1 MSTTDFSRLFDDQI
15 EAFFRDTVKTCIKR
29 PELAGFFVRTVAHQQ
44 AAARRR
50 RDHSARGLHVP
61 PLLIASITEQCNLKC
76 RNCYAQ
82 AHCRPGRAEMPAA
95 RWAEVFAEARD
106 LGVSIVMVAGGEPLT
121 RPEMLDVTAGLP
133 GVIFPLFTN
142 GLLLDDA
149 VVERLVKQRHV
160 IPVLSIEGY
169 ESATDDRRGAG
180 VYGAVQQAI
189 DRLERAGVF
198 FGVSLTMT
206 RHNFATVTG
215 DDFIGG
221 LVRAGCRLVIL
232 VEYTPVTPES
242 ESLVLR
248 PEQKAAVE
256 PTRAA
261 LAARYPL
268 VCAAFPG
275 DEEQYGGCLAAGRG
289 FVHVGPDGSLEP
301 CPFAPFSD
309 TNVRERPLR
318 EALGS
323 EFLARVRAGHDR
335 LSESE
340 GGCALWRNRDWVSGL
355 LQQTAA
361 RAATTAV
368 GEQ

>member
-1 MSTTDFSRLFDDQI
+1 MSDFVRLFDDQI
-15 EAFFRDTVKTCIKR
+15 VAFFRDAVRTCIRR
-29 PELAGFFVRTVAHQQ
+29 PELAGFFIRTVAHQQ

-50 RDHSARGLHVP
+50 REAAAGGLHVP
-61 PLLIASITEQCNLKC
+61 PLLIASITEQCNLRC

-82 AHCRPGRAEMPAA
+82 AHCRPARAEMPAA
-95 RWAEVFAEARD
+95 RWAEVFTEARD

-121 RPEMLDVTAGLP
+121 RPEVLDVTVRLP

-149 VVERLVKQRHV
+149 VVGRLVKQRQV
-160 IPVLSIEGY
+160 IPVLSIEGF
-169 ESATDDRRGAG
+169 ERATDDRRGAG
-180 VYGAVQQAI
+180 VYDTVQAAI
-189 DRLERAGVF
+189 GRLERAGVF

-215 DDFIGG
+215 DEFIGG

-232 VEYTPVTPES
+232 VEYTPVTQDS
-242 ESLVLR
+242 EDLVLL
-248 PEQKAAVE
+248 PDQKAAVE

-309 TNVRERPLR
+309 TSVRDRPLR
-318 EALGS
+318 DALGS
-323 EFLARVRAGHDR
+323 EFLARVRDGHGQ

-355 LQQTAA
+355 LQGSS
-361 RAATTAV
+361 RME
-368 GEQ
+368 GG

>member
-1 MSTTDFSRLFDDQI
+1 MPDYSRLFDSHI
-15 EAFFRDTVKTCIKR
+15 EAFFRDAVRTCLKR
-29 PELAGFFVRTVAHQQ
+29 PELAGFFLRTVAHQQ

-50 RDHSARGLHVP
+50 RDWSKRGLHVP
-61 PLLIASITEQCNLKC
+61 PLLIASITDQCNLKC

-106 LGVSIVMVAGGEPLT
+106 LGVSIIMVAGGEPLT
-121 RPEMLDVTAGLP
+121 RPEVLDITARLP
-133 GVIFPLFTN
+133 GVVFPLFTN

-149 VVERLVKQRHV
+149 VTARLVQQRRV
-160 IPVLSIEGY
+160 IPVLSVEGF
-169 ESATDDRRGAG
+169 EAATDDRRGAG
-180 VYGAVQQAI
+180 VYDAVRTAI
-189 DRLERAGVF
+189 DRLEQAGVF

-215 DDFIGG
+215 DEFVGG

-242 ESLVLR
+242 ENLVLL

-309 TNVRERPLR
+309 TSVRDRPLR
-318 EALGS
+318 DALAS
-323 EFLARVRAGHDR
+323 EFLAQVREGHDK
-335 LSESE
+335 LGETA

-355 LQQTAA
+355 LQRTGTSVQGP
-361 RAATTAV
+361 R
-368 GEQ
+368 E

>member
-1 MSTTDFSRLFDDQI
+1 MTSPPDYSRLFDSQI
-15 EAFFRDTVKTCIKR
+15 EAFFRDTVKTCLKR
-29 PELAGFFVRTVAHQQ
+29 PALAGFFIRTVAHQQ

-50 RDHSARGLHVP
+50 SEWAARGLHVP
-61 PLLIASITEQCNLKC
+61 PLLIASITDQCNLRC

-82 AHCRPGRAEMPAA
+82 AHCRPGRTEMPVA

-106 LGVSIVMVAGGEPLT
+106 LGISIIMVAGGEPLT
-121 RPEMLDVTAGLP
+121 RPEMLNVTANLP

-149 VVERLVKQRHV
+149 IIGRLTEQRDV
-160 IPVLSIEGY
+160 IPVLSIEGF
-169 ESATDDRRGAG
+169 EAATDSRRGAG
-180 VYGAVQQAI
+180 VYDAVQGAV

-215 DDFIGG
+215 DEFIAG
-221 LVRAGCRLVIL
+221 LVKSGCRLVFL

-242 ESLVLR
+242 ESLVLE
-248 PEQKAAVE
+248 PAQKAAVE
-256 PTRAA
+256 PTRAS

-309 TNVRERPLR
+309 TSVRDRPLK
-318 EALGS
+318 EALAS
-323 EFLARVRAGHDR
+323 EFLARVREGHDK

-340 GGCALWRNRDWVSGL
+340 GGCALWRNRDWVTGL
-355 LQQTAA
+355 LDASKGRT
-361 RAATTAV
+361 
-368 GEQ
+368 